1 MAENQKYEELK
12 ATGNLPSPSGVAL
25 QVISLTQ
32 KSDVSNQE
40 IAHAIKADPALS
52 GRVIKIANS
61 LVAYQTRPIASVVDA
76 VAILGL
82 NILRQLVLS
91 LSLVDANQEG
101 ACKGFNYQHFWSHSL
116 LRAIAAQQLVLRGSL
131 VSPEEV
137 FILGLLGQVGQLALA
152 SSYPQEYSATLGKMI
167 LTDEGAEEKL
177 TDLEFAEFGLT
188 HNQLTVELLT
198 EWGIPPLFQKIAM
211 HYKNPGLA
219 GFTKGDRDWRLLNV
233 LHLADLLASL
243 CLTQES
249 RRQNVAGK
257 LLQVSS
263 SLEIEV
269 DELAGLG
276 NKIVQE
282 WQEWSKLFGIHSVAV
297 PSLVNLLGSVPQ
309 QPGSDIQSANLS
321 DHADSSSLRILVV
334 DDDRSILM
342 LLQHLLIK
350 MGHTVVTAKNGL
362 EGLGKVA
369 DFKPQLII
377 TDWVMPEMDGI
388 EFCKALRQN
397 PAAKDIYVV
406 IVTAQVSTEQL
417 VEAFEAGADDYIN
430 KPLNFKVLG
439 ARLRAG
445 QRVVQLQEEL
455 EFDRRQLRRFAAEL
469 EASNQHLQ
477 QLALTDVLTELPNRR
492 NANEQLDREWAIAER
507 TGRPLSCMMI
517 DIDYFKL
524 INDTYGHNVG
534 DDVLKQLANVLRSTV
549 RKQDMVCRLGGEE
562 FLVICPD
569 SPPEN
574 AFQYAERLRL
584 SVAASNIHSEVA
596 PNIRITVSIGLAY
609 KCRELLN
616 VDMLLQLADKRLYA
630 AKAGGRNKTVAA

>member
-1 MAENQKYEELK
+1 MA
-12 ATGNLPSPSGVAL
+12 GNLPSPSGVAL

-40 IAHAIKADPALS
+40 IAHAIKADPALA
-52 GRVIKIANS
+52 GQVIKIANS
-61 LVAYQTRPIASVVDA
+61 LVAYQTRPILSVVDA

-91 LSLVDANQEG
+91 LSLVDSNQEG
-101 ACKGFNYQHFWSHSL
+101 ACKGFNYQYFWSHSL
-116 LRAIAAQQLVLRGSL
+116 LRAIAAQQLVLHGSL
-131 VSPEEV
+131 VSPEEI

-152 SSYPQEYSATLGKMI
+152 SSYPQEYSVTLGKVV
-167 LTDEGAEEKL
+167 LTDDGAEEKL
-177 TDLEFAEFGLT
+177 TDLEFADFGLT
-188 HNQLTVELLT
+188 HNQLTAELLM
-198 EWGIPPLFQKIAM
+198 EWGIPHLFQKIAM

-243 CLTQES
+243 CLVHES
-249 RRQNVAGK
+249 RRQNIASK
-257 LLQVSS
+257 LLWVSC

-269 DELAGLG
+269 DELAELG
-276 NKIVQE
+276 DKVVKE

-297 PSLVNLLGSVPQ
+297 PSLVNLFSSVPQ
-309 QPGSDIQSANLS
+309 LPDSDKESANLLEP
-321 DHADSSSLRILVV
+321 ADSSSLRILVV

-350 MGHTVVTAKNGL
+350 LGHTVVTAKNGL

-406 IVTAQVSTEQL
+406 IVTAQVNTEQL

-455 EFDRRQLRRFAAEL
+455 EFDRQQLRKFAAEL
-469 EASNQHLQ
+469 EASNHHLQ

-517 DIDYFKL
+517 DIDHFKL

-584 SVAASNIHSEVA
+584 SVAGSNIHSDAV

-609 KCRELLN
+609 KSRELMN
-616 VDMLLQLADKRLYA
+616 VDMLIQLADKRLYA
-630 AKAGGRNKTVAA
+630 AKSGGRNKTVAE

>member
-1 MAENQKYEELK
+1 VHESFRGK
-12 ATGNLPSPSGVAL
+12 
-25 QVISLTQ
+25 VIS
-32 KSDVSNQE
+32 
-40 IAHAIKADPALS
+40 
-52 GRVIKIANS
+52 
-61 LVAYQTRPIASVVDA
+61 
-76 VAILGL
+76 
-82 NILRQLVLS
+82 
-91 LSLVDANQEG
+91 
-101 ACKGFNYQHFWSHSL
+101 
-116 LRAIAAQQLVLRGSL
+116 
-131 VSPEEV
+131 
-137 FILGLLGQVGQLALA
+137 
-152 SSYPQEYSATLGKMI
+152 
-167 LTDEGAEEKL
+167 
-177 TDLEFAEFGLT
+177 
-188 HNQLTVELLT
+188 
-198 EWGIPPLFQKIAM
+198 
-211 HYKNPGLA
+211 
-219 GFTKGDRDWRLLNV
+219 
-233 LHLADLLASL
+233 
-243 CLTQES
+243 
-249 RRQNVAGK
+249 K

-269 DELAGLG
+269 SELAELG
-276 NKIVQE
+276 DKVVND
-282 WQEWSKLFGIHSVAV
+282 WQEWGKLFGIHGSAMPPMAKLLESVSSI
-297 PSLVNLLGSVPQ
+297 PPESESLSSSSLV
-309 QPGSDIQSANLS
+309 SAKP
-321 DHADSSSLRILVV
+321 SSLRILVV
-334 DDDRSILM
+334 DDERSILM

-397 PAAKDIYVV
+397 PAAKNIYVV

-430 KPLNFKVLG
+430 KPLNFKVLA

-445 QRVVQLQEEL
+445 QRVVQLQEDL
-455 EFDRRQLRRFAAEL
+455 EFDRRQLRKFAAEL

-534 DDVLKQLANVLRSTV
+534 DDVLKQLANILRSTV

-584 SVAASNIHSEVA
+584 SVAGSTIHSEA
-596 PNIRITVSIGLAY
+596 SPNIRITVSIGLAY
-609 KCRELLN
+609 KNPELSS
-616 VDMLLQLADKRLYA
+616 VDMLLQLADRRLYA
-630 AKAGGRNKTVAA
+630 AKAAGRNKTVAG

>member
-1 MAENQKYEELK
+1 
-12 ATGNLPSPSGVAL
+12 
-25 QVISLTQ
+25 
-32 KSDVSNQE
+32 
-40 IAHAIKADPALS
+40 
-52 GRVIKIANS
+52 
-61 LVAYQTRPIASVVDA
+61 VVDA

-101 ACKGFNYQHFWSHSL
+101 ACKGFNYQYFWSHSL

-131 VSPEEV
+131 ASPEEI

-152 SSYPQEYSATLGKMI
+152 SSYPQEYSTALGKVV
-167 LTDEGAEEKL
+167 LTDEGAEQKL
-177 TDLEFAEFGLT
+177 TDLEFTEFGLT
-188 HNQLTVELLT
+188 HNQLTAELLT
-198 EWGIPPLFQKIAM
+198 EWGIPQLFQKIAM

-233 LHLADLLASL
+233 LHLADLLASF
-243 CLTQES
+243 CLVQES
-249 RRQNVAGK
+249 RRQAITSK
-257 LLQVSS
+257 LLRVSS

-269 DELAGLG
+269 DVLAELGDRVV
-276 NKIVQE
+276 KE

-309 QPGSDIQSANLS
+309 QQDSGKESAHLYES
-321 DHADSSSLRILVV
+321 ADSCSLRILVV

-524 INDTYGHNVG
+524 INDTYGHNAG
-534 DDVLKQLANVLRSTV
+534 DDVLKQLANVLRTTV

-584 SVAASNIHSEVA
+584 SVAASNIHSDAA

-609 KCRELLN
+609 KHRELLN
-616 VDMLLQLADKRLYA
+616 VDMLMQLADKRLYA
-630 AKAGGRNKTVAA
+630 AKAGGRNKIVAE

>member
-388 EFCKALRQN
+388 EFCKALRKN

-584 SVAASNIHSEVA
+584 SVAASNINSEVA